1 MITTSAVSALEEIC
15 NEIGEFG
22 EPANPALGE
31 MLRKAYQ
38 VLDVGGAVAGHYGQ
52 GKSLVATL
60 TALLKNLAGTPSVV
74 LKANQV
80 VFSKKKAKL
89 SEVSNLAELEK
100 ALKCMHYKRWFDG
113 LGWVRERGLK
123 LGEAAGLQDV
133 DVPIEGEGLE
143 KLRNAVA
150 ALRERGYHVVVD
162 EFERL
167 VEQPQSY
174 GFRDLSHLVEEF
186 FNLVDRWGNAA
197 GIAIPTS
204 LWVHFDIQIKSRI
217 APIYYLQQDVTP
229 SAMKIFLERKV
240 GRVGEPLASVEFRN
254 PRAVM
259 RIVAEI
265 KAGRAPEEV
274 VKARAQH
281 LKNIAYMYRASV
293 KTKEA
298 LYVAYLAA
306 WLKQN
311 IYATLTEVD
320 IHKALELGKTLTGT
334 EAVTSEPQVVE
345 LLVERRRPLMRR
357 APGGYVLTASAIT
370 HLRDALVGEEPQ
382 QRLMTQSGEDYFYLA
397 IELFLV

>member
-1 MITTSAVSALEEIC
+1 
-15 NEIGEFG
+15 
-22 EPANPALGE
+22 
-31 MLRKAYQ
+31 
-38 VLDVGGAVAGHYGQ
+38 YGQ

-60 TALLKNLAGTPSVV
+60 MALLKNLAGTPSVV

-80 VFSKKKAKL
+80 VFSKKRAKL
-89 SEVSNLAELEK
+89 SEVSNLAELER
-100 ALKCMHYKRWFDG
+100 ALKCTHYKKWFDG

-123 LGEAAGLQDV
+123 LGEAAGLPDV

-217 APIYYLQQDVTP
+217 APIYYLHQDVTP
-229 SAMKIFLERKV
+229 DAMKTFLERKV

-259 RIVAEI
+259 RIVGEI

-274 VKARAQH
+274 VKVRAQH

-298 LYVAYLAA
+298 LFVAYLAA
-306 WLKQN
+306 WLRQN

-320 IHKALELGKTLTGT
+320 IHKALELGKTLAGT
-334 EAVTSEPQVVE
+334 EAVTSESQIVE
-345 LLVERRRPLMRR
+345 QLVERRRPLMRR
-357 APGGYVLTASAIT
+357 APGGYVLTALAIT
-370 HLRDALVGEEPQ
+370 HLRDALVGEELQ
-382 QRLMTQSGEDYFYLA
+382 QRLLAQSGEDYFYLA
-397 IELFLV
+397 IELFLA